1 MSSIWNDLHL
11 SLHDPAEFSLH
22 VSESS
27 SLETFLTYWKQ
38 EMLVQTFIYYK
49 TYLLLLMKGPT
60 NSNINNTYA
69 IIPYLV
75 YIEVDQ
81 LEVRIVF

>member
-1 MSSIWNDLHL
+1 
-11 SLHDPAEFSLH
+11 
-22 VSESS
+22 
-27 SLETFLTYWKQ
+27 
-38 EMLVQTFIYYK
+38 
-49 TYLLLLMKGPT
+49 MKGPT

-81 LEVRIVF
+81 LEEVGIVLRAMNLGCFQLSYYLVIVLNKLTTPIISFFVHLQMQREQCEENSDSLNLCHN

>member
-1 MSSIWNDLHL
+1 MSQNLLPGNFPDLL
-11 SLHDPAEFSLH
+11 EAE
-22 VSESS
+22 
-27 SLETFLTYWKQ
+27 
-38 EMLVQTFIYYK
+38 MRVQTFIDYK

-69 IIPYLV
+69 AIPYLV

-81 LEVRIVF
+81 LEVGIVLRDSVNLGYF